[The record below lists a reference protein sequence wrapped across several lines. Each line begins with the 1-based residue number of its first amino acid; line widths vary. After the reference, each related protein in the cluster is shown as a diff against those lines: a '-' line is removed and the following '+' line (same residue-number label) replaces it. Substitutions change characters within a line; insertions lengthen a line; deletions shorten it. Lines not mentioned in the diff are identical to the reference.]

1 MSRYCRKCGLYIPDF
16 SEHCLVCGPDREE
29 AVPDP
34 PEKVSSIL
42 KEMCRGCPKYDVKEN
57 MCRHKMTNY
66 CLQKYGHYYGK
77 AAAGDTTEPR
87 KMITRVERLIPKE
100 ERDEL
105 PELNL
110 TQLFEGHKNKVRIG
124 GISLKNAFSPELPSV
139 NVFVTDD
146 FGRDFSGK
154 VIRGKQ
160 ISVLQLTIIGERE
173 KC

>member
-42 KEMCRGCPKYDVKEN
+42 KEMCRGCPRYDVKEEV
-57 MCRHKMTNY
+57 CRQKMTTY
-66 CLQKYGHYYGK
+66 CLQKYGHHY
-77 AAAGDTTEPR
+77 DTTDPR
-87 KMITRVERLIPKE
+87 EMIARIERLIPKE

-110 TQLFEGHKNKVRIG
+110 TPLLEGHTNKVRIG

-154 VIRGKQ
+154 VIRGKR

-173 KC
+173 K